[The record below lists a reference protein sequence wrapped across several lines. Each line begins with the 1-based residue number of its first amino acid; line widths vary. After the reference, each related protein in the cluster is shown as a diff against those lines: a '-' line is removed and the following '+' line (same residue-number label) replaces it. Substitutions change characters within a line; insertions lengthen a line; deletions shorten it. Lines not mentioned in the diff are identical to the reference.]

1 MRKMEYNRFRVISD
15 LVPTG
20 DQPQAIEKVSESILS
35 NNKFTTLLGVT
46 GSGKTFTMANVI
58 EKIQLPTLV
67 ISPNKALAAQLYNE
81 FKEVFPNNKV
91 EFFVSYYD
99 YYRPEAYIPTKDI
112 YIEKETDINEI
123 IQKMRL
129 STLKSV
135 ITRRD
140 VVVVASV
147 SCIYASGD
155 PRDFREI
162 NLRLVKGE
170 RLEHRNLLRKLA
182 KMRYERTNGELERG
196 KFRLRGDKLEIFP
209 NYEDLCI
216 GVDFFDDEIDAIYT
230 FDPVNRRRVEEY
242 DSTLIFPAKEFIT
255 TEDAINNALSSIE
268 KELKERLEEFKSQ
281 GKYLEAERLEQRT
294 RFDME
299 SMKEIGYCPGIEN
312 YSRHF
317 SGKKPGEPPWTLLD
331 YFPEDYLVF
340 IDESHITVPQLRAMA
355 NGDRARKKSL
365 VDYGFRL
372 PSAYDNRPLR
382 FDEFIERVPRVVFVS
397 ATPGAY
403 EMEVSAQV
411 VEQIIRPTGLVDPE
425 VEVRPTEGQIDDL
438 IKEINL
444 RKEKNERALVTTLTK
459 RSAERLS
466 DYLGEMGINSLYL
479 HSDIDTIERVK
490 ILRKLRKGEI
500 DVVVGI
506 NLLREGLD
514 LPEVSLVA
522 ILDADK
528 EGYLRS
534 EVSLIQTMGRTARN
548 VNGKVIMYADTIT
561 DAMKRAIEETNRR
574 RKIQMEYNTI
584 HRITPKTIIKPVEEG
599 MFEEFGY
606 KEKKVKVKRSKAIE
620 ELFSLMNVLGREEY
634 IQVLQDEMTRAASEL
649 RFEDAA
655 QIRDELIKLRKR

>member
-1 MRKMEYNRFRVISD
+1 MEYNRFRVISD

>member
-1 MRKMEYNRFRVISD
+1 MEYNRFRVISD

-20 DQPQAIEKVSESILS
+20 DQPQAIEKVSKSILS

>member
-1 MRKMEYNRFRVISD
+1 MEYNRFRVISD

-620 ELFSLMNVLGREEY
+620 ELFSLTNVLGREEY

>member
-1 MRKMEYNRFRVISD
+1 MRHNEFHVISK
-15 LVPTG
+15 LIPTG
-20 DQPQAIEKVSESILS
+20 DQPQAIKELSESILS
-35 NNKFTTLLGVT
+35 NNTFTTLLGVT

-58 EKIQLPTLV
+58 ERVQLPTLV

-81 FKEVFPNNKV
+81 FKEFLPENRV

-99 YYRPEAYIPTKDI
+99 YYRPEAYIPTKDV
-112 YIEKETDINEI
+112 YIEKETDINDI

-155 PRDFREI
+155 PRDFRAI
-162 NLRLVKGE
+162 NLHLIKGKSI
-170 RLEHRNLLRKLA
+170 EHRNLLRKLA
-182 KMRYERTNGELERG
+182 KMRYERTNGELQRG
-196 KFRLRGDKLEIFP
+196 KFRLKGDRLEIFP

-216 GVDFFDDEIDAIYT
+216 GVNFFDDEIDEIYS
-230 FDPVNRRRVEEY
+230 FDPVNRRKVEEY
-242 DSTLIFPAKEFIT
+242 DSVLIFPAKEFIT
-255 TEDAINNALSSIE
+255 TEEAINNALLSIKE
-268 KELKERLEEFKSQ
+268 ELKIRVEEFRSQ

-299 SMKEIGYCPGIEN
+299 SMKEIGYCSGIEN

-331 YFPEDYLVF
+331 YFPDDYLVF
-340 IDESHITVPQLRAMA
+340 IDESHITVPQLHAMSR
-355 NGDRARKKSL
+355 GDRARKKNL
-365 VDYGFRL
+365 IDYGFRL

-382 FDEFIERVPRVVFVS
+382 FDEFLERVPHIVFVS
-397 ATPGAY
+397 ATPGKY
-403 EMEVSAQV
+403 EIEVSKRV
-411 VEQIIRPTGLVDPE
+411 VEQIIRPTGLVDPA
-425 VEVRPTEGQIDDL
+425 VEVRQTEGQIDDL
-438 IKEINL
+438 LKEINI
-444 RKEKNERALVTTLTK
+444 RKQRNERVLVTTLTK
-459 RSAERLS
+459 RSSERLS

-548 VNGKVIMYADTIT
+548 INGKVIMYADMLTN
-561 DAMKRAIEETNRR
+561 AMKRAMEETNRR
-574 RKIQMEYNTI
+574 RKIQMRYNI
-584 HRITPKTIIKPVEEG
+584 SHGIIPKTIIKPIEKG

-606 KEKKVKVKRSKAIE
+606 REKKIKIKRSKAVE
-620 ELFSLMNVLGREEY
+620 ELFSLTNLFDRKEY
-634 IQVLQDEMTRAASEL
+634 IQILRDEMARAASEL

-655 QIRDELIKLRKR
+655 QIRDELMKLKVRKG